1 MNIFENLSVEER
13 EVINEYI
20 NPIEKIYNKGTTI
33 FYEGDGCDYIAFVN
47 EGTVIAKQSFS
58 DGHDNIIKVIGKNE
72 YIGINLIYSSFPIY
86 KASFI
91 ASTDTRITL
100 YSFNDLIHVM
110 KISSIVLKNILR
122 IISDYAINLNE
133 HIKLLSQKTIKAK
146 ICYYLYNEYIK
157 QGKKTFKLT
166 ISKTDLAAML
176 NIERPSLS
184 FEIKKLINE
193 GIIENKNRDYTILS
207 LDKLMQQI

>member
-1 MNIFENLSVEER
+1 MNIFENLSAEEK
-13 EVINEYI
+13 EIVDDYI
-20 NPIEKIYNKGTTI
+20 TPIEKVYNKGTTI
-33 FYEGDGCDYIAFVN
+33 FYEGDGCDYLAIVN

-72 YIGINLIYSSFPIY
+72 YIGINLMYSSFPVY

-91 ASTDTRITL
+91 ASTETKITL

-110 KISSIVLKNILR
+110 KISSIVLKNVLR

-133 HIKLLSQKTIKAK
+133 HIRLLSQKTIKAK

-157 QGKKTFKLT
+157 QGRRTFKLN

-207 LDKLMQQI
+207 LEGLMAEI